1 MTPVTTKQNLRAPR
15 DGSPKMV
22 TMKRQTKQR
31 DEIRQ
36 ALEARDDFVSAQQLH
51 QELAIAG
58 SGVGLA
64 TVYRT
69 LGALADDGQ
78 ADSLTKDGE
87 TVYRACDPGHH
98 HHLVCRECGATV
110 EIHADEVEQWAKK
123 VASKHGFT
131 EARHIVDIFGVCP
144 HCQG

>member
-1 MTPVTTKQNLRAPR
+1 MTQQNLIAPR
-15 DGSPKMV
+15 GGSPKLV

-51 QELAIAG
+51 QELALAG

-87 TVYRACDPGHH
+87 TVYRSCDPGHH
-98 HHLVCRECGATV
+98 HHLVCRECGSTI

-123 VASKHGFT
+123 VASTHGFT
-131 EARHIVDIFGVCP
+131 QARHVVDIFGVCP
-144 HCQG
+144 ACQS